1 MTTEL
6 RVGIITKTHG
16 IRGEVKVYPTTDSPL
31 RFDEIKHVRIEQ
43 RGRDLGDCRIVS
55 VKHFKDIVI
64 LKLEGFDDMDAA
76 EALKGAE
83 LYIPRDEG
91 AALQE
96 GEYYIADIIGM
107 DVVADDGM
115 HLGVVKDVME
125 TGANDV
131 YVVEREDGKELL
143 IPAIKDCILDTN
155 IDANVLTVH
164 LLDGLMEL

>member
-1 MTTEL
+1 MTAEL
-6 RVGIITKTHG
+6 RVGIITKPHG

-31 RFDEIKHVRIEQ
+31 RFDEIKHVRIMQ
-43 RGRDLGDCRIVS
+43 RGRDLGDHEIAS

-64 LKLEGFDDMDAA
+64 LKFDEYNDMDAA
-76 EALKGAE
+76 ETLKGAE

-91 AALQE
+91 AALKE

-107 DVVADDGM
+107 DVVTDDGV
-115 HLGVVKDVME
+115 HLGKVKDVME

-131 YVVEREDGKELL
+131 YVVELEGGKELM
-143 IPAIKDCILDTN
+143 IPAIKDCILDTD